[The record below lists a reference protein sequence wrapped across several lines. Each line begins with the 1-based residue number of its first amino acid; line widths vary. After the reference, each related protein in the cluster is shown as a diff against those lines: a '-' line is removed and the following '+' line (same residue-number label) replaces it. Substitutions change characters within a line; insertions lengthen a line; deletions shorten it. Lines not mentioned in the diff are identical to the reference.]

1 MKNLSK
7 AFSDPKT
14 RNIFIFL
21 GAFSIIVIFVAIG
34 LFKKAS
40 APIQGDDLSGVQI
53 PPPPQLKEQRGAEV
67 TPAIQRMREELDRRQ
82 FASAEQTGA
91 SAMPSA
97 DLYQAPSYQFAS
109 GMQPPGNQGNPSG
122 APQQAQMQAPPQGY
136 PAQANYSAQQNTQLM
151 QQIATLEQNKTKAL
165 EGLLARWEPDT
176 GMEMVSIS
184 KIETQQSASQ
194 GAGVQAAQTINGVP
208 VASTGAAGAA
218 GMNSQGKEEV
228 IFQAGE
234 IITAK
239 IDTLVNTDKP
249 GPVRATILSGP
260 YAGGYMM
267 GTSSRELETAKITF
281 NLLSV
286 PSKNLSV
293 SIEAISLDANTLDTG
308 VATEVDRH
316 LFEKYVLRPGAAGL
330 KSLAQAITQYRQSST
345 INLTGTTVTSQPL
358 DGSEQ
363 ATVIAGA
370 IADQISRDVTTG
382 PLNPTVYVD
391 PKKPGSVIGIMFL
404 KQATKRL

>member
-7 AFSDPKT
+7 ALSDPKT
-14 RNIFIFL
+14 RNIFLFL
-21 GAFSIIVIFVAIG
+21 GAFSIVVIFAAFSI
-34 LFKKAS
+34 FKKAGTQ
-40 APIQGDDLSGVQI
+40 IEGEDLSGVEL
-53 PPPPQLKEQRGAEV
+53 PAPPQMKEREGAEV

-82 FASAEQTGA
+82 FASASQTGA

-97 DLYQAPSYQFAS
+97 ELYEAPAGQTGQPGPRQGGQYTNQAQAPVQNYQ
-109 GMQPPGNQGNPSG
+109 NQGS
-122 APQQAQMQAPPQGY
+122 
-136 PAQANYSAQQNTQLM
+136 YSAQQNSALM
-151 QQIATLEQNKTKAL
+151 QQVMTLEQNKQKAL
-165 EGLLARWEPDT
+165 EGLLTRWDPDT
-176 GMEMVSIS
+176 GLEVVSIS
-184 KIETQQSASQ
+184 KTETQQSASQ
-194 GAGVQAAQTINGVP
+194 NTGGQIAQTINGVP
-208 VASTGAAGAA
+208 VAATGSAGAT
-218 GMNSQGKEEV
+218 NSNGQGKEEV

-239 IDTLVNTDKP
+239 IDTMVNTDKP

-260 YAGGYMM
+260 YAGGFMM
-267 GTSSRELETAKITF
+267 GVSSRELETAKITF

-286 PSKNLSV
+286 PSRNLS
-293 SIEAISLDANTLDTG
+293 IQIDAISLDANTLDTG

-316 LFEKYVLRPGAAGL
+316 YFEKYVLRPGAAGL

-345 INLTGTTVTSQPL
+345 VNLTGTTVTSQPL

-363 ATVIAGA
+363 ATVVAGA
-370 IADQISRDVTTG
+370 IADQISRDVSAG